1 MGSRDDDHEEFMHNL
16 IREGTANRE
25 IYESQDDDSQH
36 LDGEDTSKTKYIYAK
51 DVETALEKIVPYL
64 EDTSNDAPRVI
75 CYNGWRGLGAS
86 TVLRAIA
93 EHPPPSLWEKFNK
106 IIHID
111 CSMWTSRRSLQ
122 RVIADKLNLTQMVA
136 ADFDKQ
142 DYEDDFNGIDQGSR
156 GEIGGIATVIARY
169 LAQYRFLVVFHN
181 GSDDMVDLTSCGI
194 PPPELFHSM
203 VLWCFSA
210 RLRFIDDRKSLQAK
224 HSSVRFIEIFSVDM
238 EETAQLAEEAR
249 EIAFYTD
256 KLGLGVTPEIVKEC
270 YIYLLSLKGK
280 SRNMMDYKW
289 TTHAASYWVCDGII
303 QGGQDNRAW
312 ELAHALQQH
321 ITLEDDSS
329 FNMATMFG
337 LIELKISTKQ
347 WICNTFPY
355 LGEVPPGTTS
365 LFFEPKEEELW
376 GRPIGSSL
384 SSVMF
389 HQAGQLRV
397 LKLWRCSFSFS
408 SPPFHCCSN
417 LRFLGLVSCAD
428 EKKLGE
434 EETSTLAVEIFQRLW
449 VLDVCRTNWQL
460 SFPVETE
467 EQEQVAAD
475 IREVHI
481 DKGRIWR
488 SNLAWKRMPNLHR
501 LRVVEPTS
509 PWETG
514 KEDEFMGMV
523 KLEFLD
529 LSGNITM
536 QVLPSLSGATCLT
549 TLVLDGCV
557 RLEHVGPQGLPPSLE
572 SFCFDA
578 GSEGGYEN
586 KARISRISLAG
597 CSRLTDFR
605 LCGSLPNLE
614 ELDLSQTAVKMLNLE
629 KVVQLGNLQRLLLMG
644 CEQLRSISWSRDIFM
659 DELRQMCIDTR
670 AGREVDRKPPLCD
683 SSMVYH
689 GEGNE
694 YCLAFVAVAD
704 MSFLRTLLFLL
715 EWVITIAKF
724 KLNLCWSSIIKDDG
738 RSCHKEKM
746 CHPDYY
752 SSGLL
757 AAGSPLP
764 KSLAYHD
771 ISIEQIAT
779 KTDDVSNA
787 KQFQPLDFHM
797 EIGEGISDVTTDTV
811 SEWGR
816 KAIRYFMD
824 KVKSL
829 HVHDS
834 SSITTVVPE
843 NIFTLPLDYY
853 EIMNGLKWCRVERC
867 PMLDTVFATDK
878 HFKGF
883 SELEIFWA
891 SHLLMARSI
900 WSRPRNPRFPRPTA
914 DTSDDFLR
922 YITSFKKLWAIHI
935 HSCPRLRSVLD
946 LSWHYALSN
955 QLETLHILC
964 CGDLRHIFTVE
975 QEFLKE
981 TAASCE
987 TRGMLEFPKLKNLYL
1002 HDLPSLKLICEAK
1015 MFAANLETI
1024 YIRGCWG
1031 LRRLPATDTRRRLP
1045 VAVDCEKDWW
1055 DNLEWD
1061 GMEFGHH
1068 PSLFEA
1074 HHSKYYNK
1082 RHLRSTVLR

>member
-1 MGSRDDDHEEFMHNL
+1 MA
-16 IREGTANRE
+16 I
-25 IYESQDDDSQH
+25 
-36 LDGEDTSKTKYIYAK
+36 K
-51 DVETALEKIVPYL
+51 KIVPYL
-64 EDTSNDAPRVI
+64 EDTSNDAPRI
-75 CYNGWRGLGAS
+75 IYYNGWGGLGAS
-86 TVLRAIA
+86 TVLRAIV
-93 EHPPPSLWEKFNK
+93 EHPPPSLWEKFDK
-106 IIHID
+106 IVHID
-111 CSMWTSRRSLQ
+111 CSRWKNRRALQ
-122 RVIADKLNLTQMVA
+122 RVIADELKLNQQVA
-136 ADFDKQ
+136 AAFHRQ
-142 DYEDDFNGIDQGSR
+142 DDEDDFNGLDQSSR
-156 GEIGGIATVIARY
+156 AEVGDVTTVIARY

-194 PPPELFHSM
+194 PPPELFRGK
-203 VLWCFSA
+203 VLWCFSG
-210 RLRFIDDRKSLQAK
+210 RLLGFFDTKKLQPK
-224 HSSVRFIEIFSVDM
+224 HCFIETSGGGKKK
-238 EETAQLAEEAR
+238 TAQIAEEAT
-249 EIAFYTD
+249 EIALNTRE
-256 KLGLGVTPEIVKEC
+256 LGVVVTHEVVKDC
-270 YIYLLSLKGK
+270 CMYLLSLQSQ
-280 SRNMMDYKW
+280 SRNMVDFKW
-289 TTHAASYWVCDGII
+289 KTHASSYWVCDGII

-321 ITLEDDSS
+321 ITLERV
-329 FNMATMFG
+329 THH
-337 LIELKISTKQ
+337 
-347 WICNTFPY
+347 
-355 LGEVPPGTTS
+355 LGRQGTTS
-365 LFFEPKEEELW
+365 LFFDPRES
-376 GRPIGSSL
+376 GRPIVSSL
-384 SSVMF
+384 PTPSFEF

-397 LKLWRCSFSFS
+397 LKLWHCTFSFS
-408 SPPFHCCSN
+408 SPPFHCCCN
-417 LRFLGLVSCAD
+417 LRFLGLDRCKDIQLAKEEEDTSCAD
-428 EKKLGE
+428 EQKLGE
-434 EETSTLAVEIFQRLW
+434 KEETSTLAVEIVQRLW
-449 VLDVCRTNWQL
+449 VLDVSRTNWQL
-460 SFPVETE
+460 SFPVDAE

-578 GSEGGYEN
+578 GSEGDHEN

-614 ELDLSQTAVKMLNLE
+614 ELDLSQTAVKMLDLE
-629 KVVQLGNLQRLLLMG
+629 KVDQLGNLQRLLLMG

-659 DELRQMCIDTR
+659 DELRQMCIATR
-670 AGREVDRKPPLCD
+670 AGREVDRKPP
-683 SSMVYH
+683 MY
-689 GEGNE
+689 
-694 YCLAFVAVAD
+694 
-704 MSFLRTLLFLL
+704 MSFLRNLLFLFDRL
-715 EWVITIAKF
+715 ITIKL

-738 RSCHKEKM
+738 RSCHKEKKAQ
-746 CHPDYY
+746 PYYY
-752 SSGLL
+752 STRLF

-771 ISIEQIAT
+771 VSIEQIAT
-779 KTDDVSNA
+779 KIDHFSNA
-787 KQFQPLDFHM
+787 KQFQPLDLHM

-811 SEWGR
+811 SKWGR
-816 KAIRYFMD
+816 QAIRYFMD
-824 KVKSL
+824 KIESL

-843 NIFTLPLDYY
+843 NFFTLPLEYY
-853 EIMNGLKWCRVERC
+853 GIMNGLKWCRVERC
-867 PMLDTVFATDK
+867 PKLHTVFATDK
-878 HFKGF
+878 HFTGF
-883 SELEIFWA
+883 PELEIFWA

-900 WSRPRNPRFPRPTA
+900 WSRPRNPRFRRPTA
-914 DTSDDFLR
+914 DPSDDSVGFIWVELR
-922 YITSFKKLWAIHI
+922 PFKQLRAIHI

-981 TAASCE
+981 TAASRE

-1074 HHSKYYNK
+1074 HHSKYYKK

>member
-1 MGSRDDDHEEFMHNL
+1 M
-16 IREGTANRE
+16 
-25 IYESQDDDSQH
+25 
-36 LDGEDTSKTKYIYAK
+36 
-51 DVETALEKIVPYL
+51 DVETAIEQIVPYL

-75 CYNGWRGLGAS
+75 YYNGWRGLGAS
-86 TVLRAIA
+86 TILRAIA
-93 EHPPPSLWEKFNK
+93 EHPPPSLWEKFDK

-111 CSMWTSRRSLQ
+111 CSRWTSRRSLQ
-122 RVIADKLNLTQMVA
+122 RVIVDKLNLTQMVA

-142 DYEDDFNGIDQGSR
+142 DYDDDFNGIDQGSR
-156 GEIGGIATVIARY
+156 GEIGGIATVIAQY

-194 PPPELFHSM
+194 PPPELFHCM
-203 VLWCFSA
+203 VLWCFSG
-210 RLRFIDDRKSLQAK
+210 RLRFIDTKSLQAK
-224 HSSVRFIEIFSVDM
+224 HSSVCFIETSSVDM
-238 EETAQLAEEAR
+238 EGTAQLAEEAR

-270 YIYLLSLKGK
+270 YIYLLSLKCQ
-280 SRNMMDYKW
+280 SRNMIDYKW
-289 TTHAASYWVCDGII
+289 TTHASGYWVCEGII
-303 QGGQDNRAW
+303 QGGHDNRAW

-337 LIELKISTKQ
+337 LNELKISTKQ

-365 LFFEPKEEELW
+365 LFFEPKEREWW

-434 EETSTLAVEIFQRLW
+434 ETSTLAVEIFQRLW
-449 VLDVCRTNWQL
+449 VLDVCSTNWQL

-488 SNLAWKRMPNLHR
+488 SNLAWKRLPNLHR

-509 PWETG
+509 SWETG
-514 KEDEFMGMV
+514 RKDEFMGMV
-523 KLEFLD
+523 KLELLD
-529 LSGNITM
+529 LSGNSTI

-549 TLVLDGCV
+549 ALVLDGCV

-572 SFCFDA
+572 SFRFDA
-578 GSEGGYEN
+578 GSEGDHEN

-597 CSRLTDFR
+597 CS
-605 LCGSLPNLE
+605 SNNL
-614 ELDLSQTAVKMLNLE
+614 
-629 KVVQLGNLQRLLLMG
+629 
-644 CEQLRSISWSRDIFM
+644 
-659 DELRQMCIDTR
+659 
-670 AGREVDRKPPLCD
+670 
-683 SSMVYH
+683 
-689 GEGNE
+689 
-694 YCLAFVAVAD
+694 
-704 MSFLRTLLFLL
+704 
-715 EWVITIAKF
+715 
-724 KLNLCWSSIIKDDG
+724 KLNLCWSSLYG

-746 CHPDYY
+746 GHPYYY
-752 SSGLL
+752 STGLL

-779 KTDDVSNA
+779 KIDDFSNA

-811 SEWGR
+811 SERGR
-816 KAIRYFMD
+816 SAIRFFMD
-824 KVKSL
+824 KVESL

-843 NIFTLPLDYY
+843 HILTLPNEYGP
-853 EIMNGLKWCRVERC
+853 IMNGLKWCRVERC

-878 HFKGF
+878 HFEGF

-891 SHLLMARSI
+891 SRLLMARSI
-900 WSRPRNPRFPRPTA
+900 WSRPRNPRFRRPTA
-914 DTSDDFLR
+914 DPSDDSLR
-922 YITSFKKLWAIHI
+922 SVWGELTSFKQLRAIHI
-935 HSCPRLRSVLD
+935 HFCPRLRYVLD
-946 LSWHYALSN
+946 LSWQYALSN

-964 CGDLRHIFTVE
+964 CGDLRHIFPVE

-981 TAASCE
+981 TMASRE

-1002 HDLPSLKLICEAK
+1002 HDLPGLQLICEAK
-1015 MFAANLETI
+1015 MFAPNLETI
-1024 YIRGCWG
+1024 YVRGCWG
-1031 LRRLPATDTRRRLP
+1031 LRRLPATDVRRRQNGHP

-1061 GMEFGHH
+1061 GMESGHH
-1068 PSLFEA
+1068 PSLFETR
-1074 HHSKYYNK
+1074 HSKYYKK

>member
-1 MGSRDDDHEEFMHNL
+1 M
-16 IREGTANRE
+16 
-25 IYESQDDDSQH
+25 
-36 LDGEDTSKTKYIYAK
+36 
-51 DVETALEKIVPYL
+51 DVETAIEQIVPYL

-75 CYNGWRGLGAS
+75 YYNGWRGLGAS
-86 TVLRAIA
+86 TILRAIA
-93 EHPPPSLWEKFNK
+93 EHPPPSLWEKFDK

-111 CSMWTSRRSLQ
+111 CSRWTSRRSLQ
-122 RVIADKLNLTQMVA
+122 RVIVDKLNLTQMVA

-194 PPPELFHSM
+194 PPPELFHCM
-203 VLWCFSA
+203 VLWCFSG
-210 RLRFIDDRKSLQAK
+210 RLRFIDTKSLQAK
-224 HSSVRFIEIFSVDM
+224 HSSECFIETSGHDM
-238 EETAQLAEEAR
+238 QGTAQLAEEAR
-249 EIAFYTD
+249 EISFYID
-256 KLGLGVTPEIVKEC
+256 KLGFGVTPEIVKEC
-270 YIYLLSLKGK
+270 YIYLLSLKRQSG
-280 SRNMMDYKW
+280 NMIDYKW
-289 TTHAASYWVCDGII
+289 TTHASGYWVCEGII
-303 QGGQDNRAW
+303 QGGHDNRAW

-321 ITLEDDSS
+321 ITLEDDLS
-329 FNMATMFG
+329 FYMATMFG
-337 LIELKISTKQ
+337 ANKLKISTKQ

-365 LFFEPKEEELW
+365 LFFEPKEPEWW

-529 LSGNITM
+529 LSGNSTI

-549 TLVLDGCV
+549 ALVLDGCV

-572 SFCFDA
+572 SFRFDA
-578 GSEGGYEN
+578 GSEGDHEN

-597 CSRLTDFR
+597 CSRLTDFK
-605 LCGSLPNLE
+605 LCGSLRNLG

-629 KVVQLGNLQRLLLMG
+629 KVVQLGNLQRLLFMG
-644 CEQLRSISWSRDIFM
+644 CEQLRSISWPHLIFM
-659 DELRQMCIDTR
+659 YQLRLLCIDTR
-670 AGREVDRKPPLCD
+670 AGREMARKLSCD
-683 SSMVYH
+683 SSRVYQ
-689 GEGNE
+689 G
-694 YCLAFVAVAD
+694 AFVAVAD
-704 MSFLRTLLFLL
+704 MSFLRNLDGLFSHIFSNNL
-715 EWVITIAKF
+715 
-724 KLNLCWSSIIKDDG
+724 KLNLCWSSLYG

-746 CHPDYY
+746 GHPYYY
-752 SSGLL
+752 STGLL

-779 KTDDVSNA
+779 KIDDFSNA

-811 SEWGR
+811 SERGR
-816 KAIRYFMD
+816 SAIRFFMD
-824 KVKSL
+824 KVESL

-843 NIFTLPLDYY
+843 HILTLPNEYGP
-853 EIMNGLKWCRVERC
+853 IMNGLKWCRVERC

-891 SHLLMARSI
+891 SRLLMARSI
-900 WSRPRNPRFPRPTA
+900 WSRPRNPRFRRPTA
-914 DTSDDFLR
+914 DTSDDYFLR
-922 YITSFKKLWAIHI
+922 FITSFKKLWAIHL
-935 HSCPRLRSVLD
+935 HSCPRLRYVLD
-946 LSWHYALSN
+946 LSWHYDLSK
-955 QLETLHILC
+955 QLEALHILC

-981 TAASCE
+981 TAASRE

-1015 MFAANLETI
+1015 MFAPNLETI
-1024 YIRGCWG
+1024 YVRGCWG

-1061 GMEFGHH
+1061 GMESGHH
-1068 PSLFEA
+1068 PSLFETR
-1074 HHSKYYNK
+1074 HSKYYKK